1 MKRLMVES
9 WLLLIFLEII
19 ICFRGLSVLIELIRK
34 WRVRSMLASERV
46 SSERIARAVDL
57 ASVFYFKRVLC
68 LQRSAAT
75 TLALRWHGWNA
86 EMVIGAKM
94 MPFKSHAW
102 VEIDGAVVN
111 DRPYMAHVYR
121 SLERC

>member
-19 ICFRGLSVLIELIRK
+19 ICFRELSVLIELIRK

-75 TLALRWHGWNA
+75 TLVLRWHGWNA

-111 DRPYMAHVYR
+111 DRPYMAQVYR